1 LIALRP
7 FPLRA
12 SLTLSLTVAFA
23 MATGELVRAQQT
35 APATAP
41 AAKQKAK
48 KSEKAEKESTAKA
61 ADPIDLNS
69 ATTGELTALPGIGEA
84 TARKI
89 VDARPHKALED
100 LSTLGVPARTID
112 GIKSLAVVR
121 PLPVA
126 VDLNSDPLNRIET
139 LPGVGPALAK
149 EIVAG
154 RPYAGMEDLAKLKGF
169 GTAKVDSLK
178 GRVKFGKAAEPA
190 KTKVESKMEPKAE
203 PTKTKAEPTKTKAEP
218 KASAKAKEANV
229 TGTKVNLNTASK
241 EELDSLPGIGPVYAQ
256 AIVDARP
263 FSKIEDIMKIKG
275 IKEVEFGKIKDM
287 ITVTK

>member
-1 LIALRP
+1 MIALRP

-12 SLTLSLTVAFA
+12 SLNLSLTLAIA
-23 MATGELVRAQQT
+23 LGWLAPAQAQQT
-35 APATAP
+35 KPVVPPPAKEKAKKTEKAEPKATAP
-41 AAKQKAK
+41 A
-48 KSEKAEKESTAKA
+48 E
-61 ADPIDLNS
+61 PIDLNS
-69 ATTGELTALPGIGEA
+69 ATTEELTTLPGIGEA

-112 GIKSLAVVR
+112 GIKTLAVVR

-126 VDLNSDPLNRIET
+126 VDLNTDPLNRVET
-139 LPGVGPALAK
+139 LPGVGPTLAK

-154 RPYAGMEDLAKLKGF
+154 RPYAGMDDLAKLKGF
-169 GTAKVDSLK
+169 GPAKVDSLK
-178 GRVKFGKAAEPA
+178 GRVKFGKVAEAA
-190 KTKVESKMEPKAE
+190 KTKPEPKAETTKTKAEPKAE
-203 PTKTKAEPTKTKAEP
+203 PTKTKAEPKA
-218 KASAKAKEANV
+218 AAKAKEANV

-241 EELDSLPGIGPVYAQ
+241 EALDALPGIGPVYAQ

-263 FSKIEDIMKIKG
+263 FSKIEDVMKIKG